1 MNVLQKFVPVTT
13 MVFDMDGV
21 LTDGTVLVMPD
32 DEWIRKMHIRD
43 GYALQLAVKSGYR
56 VIVITGSSSEPVA
69 GRLHK
74 LGIQEVY
81 QKVGNKLQLL
91 QEIML
96 RHNSRQE
103 EIMYMG
109 DDIPDLAVM
118 KYAGVSCCPSDACR
132 DILEMADYISPCNG
146 GEGCVRDVIEKIMR
160 VQRKWQADADVAS
173 T

>member
-13 MVFDMDGV
+13 MIFDLDGV
-21 LTDGTVLVMPD
+21 LTDGTVLVMTD

-69 GRLHK
+69 RRLHK
-74 LGIQEVY
+74 LGIEEVY

-96 RHNSRQE
+96 RHNRGQE

-109 DDIPDLAVM
+109 DDVPDLAVM

-132 DILEMADYISPCNG
+132 DILEMADYISPASG
-146 GEGCVRDVIEKIMR
+146 GGGCVRDVIEKIMR
-160 VQRKWQADADVAS
+160 VQGKWQADADVAS